1 MTDKDE
7 RIADLEGLLKLEIS
21 IKKSEILMNSGLKE
35 YNKKLEISFR
45 EVSKINERLLE
56 RVIKLQSIINQL

>member
-1 MTDKDE
+1 MQNKDE
-7 RIADLEGLLKLEIS
+7 RIAELEDLLKREIS
-21 IKKSEILMNSGLKE
+21 IKKSEVVMNSDLKE

-56 RVIKLQSIINQL
+56 KIIKLQSIINQI